1 MARSTRRSFL
11 KQAGFTAGTV
21 LSVGGL
27 MQVLSASAAAM
38 PTTVAAP
45 VITAQAG
52 ADALAAAKALVG
64 ASTSQVATWD
74 GPTDGPKAQKGKF
87 IVYPSQDQR
96 NGGALGVGDGVK
108 EACAALGWQFRLI
121 DGQGTTNGQTD
132 AINQAIALKPDGIVL
147 GTIDAASQKTAIAAA
162 VAQGIKIIGWH
173 SAGTPGPWPDL
184 NLITNIES
192 DPVQTGAVSGA
203 YTVAMAEG
211 KAGVVIFTD
220 SAYAIAIVKH
230 DAMRAAVEAVDGS
243 SVLELVDTP
252 IAEVQTR
259 MPGITTAL
267 YQQYGAQLNWMIAVN
282 DLYFDFAIP
291 TLRTLGVGASGPP
304 QMVSGGDGSV
314 SAYDRVRQGQY
325 QAATIPEP
333 LNLHGWQTIDEMNRA
348 FAGAPPSGY
357 VTPVHL
363 VTQDNIQ
370 FDGGPNNIFDP
381 DNGYRDQY
389 KQIWGIA

>member
-1 MARSTRRSFL
+1 MAGFTRRSFL
-11 KQAGFTAGTV
+11 RQAGFTAGTA

-27 MQVLSASAAAM
+27 MHVLSGASAAQ
-38 PTTVAAP
+38 PVTVAAP

-52 ADALAAAKALVG
+52 GDALAAAQALIA
-64 ASTSQVATWD
+64 ASTAPVTTWD
-74 GPTDGPKAQKGKF
+74 GPTDGPTAQQGKF

-108 EACAALGWQFRLI
+108 EACEAIGWQFRLI
-121 DGQGTTNGQTD
+121 DGQGTTNGQTA

-147 GTIDAASQKTAIAAA
+147 GTIDAASQRTAISAAL
-162 VAQGIKIIGWH
+162 AQGIKVIGWH
-173 SAGTPGPWPDL
+173 SAGTPGPQPDL

-203 YTVAMAEG
+203 YTVAMANG
-211 KAGVVIFTD
+211 QAGVVVFTD

-230 DAMRAAVEAVDGS
+230 EAMMAAVNAVEGS
-243 SVLELVDTP
+243 TVLELVDTP

-259 MPGITTAL
+259 MPGITTSL
-267 YQQYGAQLNWMIAVN
+267 YQQYGARLNWMIAVN

-291 TLRTLGVGASGPP
+291 TLRTLGAGPGGPP

-314 SAYDRVRQGQY
+314 SAYDRVRQGQF

-333 LNLHGWQTIDEMNRA
+333 LNLHGWQAIDEMNRA

-363 VTQDNIQ
+363 VTADNISA
-370 FDGGPNNIFDP
+370 DGGPNNIFDP

-389 KQIWGIA
+389 KKIWGIA

>member
-1 MARSTRRSFL
+1 MAKWTRRSFL
-11 KQAGFTAGTV
+11 RRAGLTAGTA
-21 LSVGGL
+21 LSAGSL
-27 MQVLSASAAAM
+27 MQLLSASAAAE
-38 PTTVAAP
+38 PVPVAAP
-45 VITAQAG
+45 VIAAQAG
-52 ADALAAAKALVG
+52 GDALAAAKALIA
-64 ASTSQVATWD
+64 ASTAHVTTWD
-74 GPTDGPKAQKGKF
+74 GPTDGPKAQSGKF

-108 EACAALGWQFRLI
+108 EACDAMGWQFRLI
-121 DGQGTTNGQTD
+121 DGQGTTNGQAA

-147 GTIDAASQKTAIAAA
+147 GTIDAASQKTAIATAL
-162 VAQGIKIIGWH
+162 AQGIKIIGWH
-173 SAGTPGPWPDL
+173 SAGTPGPQPDL

-203 YTVAMAEG
+203 YTVAMANG
-211 KAGVVIFTD
+211 QAGVAIFTD
-220 SAYAIAIVKH
+220 NTYAIAVVKS
-230 DAMRAAVEAVDGS
+230 DEMRAAVEAVEGS
-243 SVLELVDTP
+243 SVLAFVDTP

-259 MPGITTAL
+259 MPPIMTSL
-267 YQQYGAQLNWMIAVN
+267 YQQFGEKLNWMIAVN

-291 TLRTLGVGASGPP
+291 TLRTLGAPASGPP

-314 SAYDRVRQGQY
+314 SAFDRVRQGQY

-333 LNLHGWQTIDEMNRA
+333 LNLHGWQAIDEMNRA

-363 VTQDNIQ
+363 ITADNIQ

-389 KQIWGIA
+389 RKIWGV

>member
-1 MARSTRRSFL
+1 L
-11 KQAGFTAGTV
+11 KKAGLAAGTV
-21 LSVGGL
+21 LGAGGL
-27 MQVLSASAAAM
+27 LQILTASAAAM

-45 VITAQAG
+45 VISAQAG
-52 ADALAAAKALVG
+52 GDALAAAKALIG
-64 ASTSQVATWD
+64 SSTAPVATWD
-74 GPTDGPKAQKGKF
+74 GPTDGPKAQASKF
-87 IVYPSQDQR
+87 VVYPSQDQR

-108 EACAALGWQFRLI
+108 EACDALGWQFRLI
-121 DGQGTTNGQTD
+121 DGQGTTNGQTA
-132 AINQAIALKPDGIVL
+132 AIQQAIALKPDGIVL

-173 SAGTPGPWPDL
+173 SAGTPGPQPDL

-203 YTVAMAEG
+203 YTVAMANG
-211 KAGVVIFTD
+211 QAGVAIFTD
-220 SAYAIAIVKH
+220 NTYAIAVVKS
-230 DAMRAAVEAVDGS
+230 DAMRAAVEAVEGS
-243 SVLELVDTP
+243 SVLSFVDTP

-259 MPGITTAL
+259 MPPIMTSL
-267 YQQYGAQLNWMIAVN
+267 YQQFGEQLNWMIAVN

-291 TLRTLGVGASGPP
+291 TLRTLGAPASGPP

-333 LNLHGWQTIDEMNRA
+333 LNLHGWQAIDEMNRA

-357 VTPVHL
+357 VTPVHV

-389 KQIWGIA
+389 KKIWGIG

>member
-1 MARSTRRSFL
+1 MANWTRRSFL
-11 KQAGFTAGTV
+11 RRAGFTAGTV
-21 LSVGGL
+21 LSAGSL
-27 MQVLSASAAAM
+27 MQLLSASAAAE
-38 PTTVAAP
+38 PVTVAAP
-45 VITAQAG
+45 VIAAQAG
-52 ADALAAAKALVG
+52 GDALAAANALIA
-64 ASTSQVATWD
+64 ASTAHVTTWD
-74 GPTDGPKAQKGKF
+74 GPTDGPKAQPGKF

-108 EACAALGWQFRLI
+108 EACDALGWQFRLI
-121 DGQGTTNGQTD
+121 DGQGTTNGQAA

-147 GTIDAASQKTAIAAA
+147 GTIDAASQRTAIATAL
-162 VAQGIKIIGWH
+162 AQGIKIIGWH
-173 SAGTPGPWPDL
+173 SAGTPGPQPDL

-203 YTVAMAEG
+203 YTVAMANG
-211 KAGVVIFTD
+211 QAGVAIFTD
-220 SAYAIAIVKH
+220 NTYAIAVVKS
-230 DAMRAAVEAVDGS
+230 DEMRAAVEAVEGS
-243 SVLELVDTP
+243 SVLAFVDTP

-259 MPGITTAL
+259 MPPIMTSL
-267 YQQYGAQLNWMIAVN
+267 YQQFGEKLNWMIAVN

-291 TLRTLGVGASGPP
+291 TLRTLGAPAGGPP

-314 SAYDRVRQGQY
+314 SAFDRVRQGQY

-333 LNLHGWQTIDEMNRA
+333 LNLHGWQAIDEMNRA

-363 VTQDNIQ
+363 ITADNIQ

-389 KQIWGIA
+389 KMIWGL

>member
-1 MARSTRRSFL
+1 MATRRSFL
-11 KQAGFTAGTV
+11 RQAGFAAGTV
-21 LSVGGL
+21 LSAGTL
-27 MQVLSASAAAM
+27 MQLLSASAGAQ
-38 PTTVAAP
+38 PITVAAP
-45 VITAQAG
+45 VLTAQVNEG
-52 ADALAAAKALVG
+52 LAAAQALIA
-64 ASTSQVATWD
+64 ASTAPVTTWD
-74 GPTDGPKAQKGKF
+74 GPTDGPNAQTGKF

-108 EACAALGWQFRLI
+108 EACEALGWQFRLI
-121 DGQGTTNGQTD
+121 DGQGTTNGQTA
-132 AINQAIALKPDGIVL
+132 AIQQAIALKPDGIVL
-147 GTIDAASQKTAIAAA
+147 GTIDAASQKTAIANA

-203 YTVAMAEG
+203 FTVAMANG
-211 KAGVVIFTD
+211 QAGVVVFTD

-230 DAMRAAVEAVDGS
+230 DAMMAAVNAVDGS
-243 SVLELVDTP
+243 SILELVDTP

-267 YQQYGAQLNWMIAVN
+267 YQQYGASLNWMIAVN

-291 TLRTLGVGASGPP
+291 TLRTLGVPPSGPP
-304 QMVSGGDGSV
+304 LMVSGGDGSV

-325 QAATIPEP
+325 QTATIPEP
-333 LNLHGWQTIDEMNRA
+333 LNLHGWQAIDEMNRA

-357 VTPVHL
+357 VTPVHV
-363 VTQDNIQ
+363 VTQDNIGV
-370 FDGGPNNIFDP
+370 DGGPNNLFDP

-389 KQIWGIA
+389 KKIWGIG

>member
-1 MARSTRRSFL
+1 MAKWTRRSFL
-11 KQAGFTAGTV
+11 TQAGFAAGTV
-21 LSVGGL
+21 LSAGGL
-27 MQVLSASAAAM
+27 AQLLSTPVGAQ
-38 PTTVAAP
+38 PITVAAP

-52 ADALAAAKALVG
+52 GEALAAAQALIA
-64 ASTSQVATWD
+64 ASTAPVTTWD
-74 GPTDGPKAQKGKF
+74 GPADGPKAQPGKF

-108 EACAALGWQFRLI
+108 EACEALGWQFRLI
-121 DGQGTTNGQTD
+121 DGQGTTNGQAA

-147 GTIDAASQKTAIAAA
+147 GTIDAASQRTAIANAL
-162 VAQGIKIIGWH
+162 AQGIKIIGWH
-173 SAGTPGPWPDL
+173 SAGTPGPQPDL

-203 YTVAMAEG
+203 YTVAMANG
-211 KAGVVIFTD
+211 QAGVAIFTD
-220 SAYAIAIVKH
+220 NTYAIAVVKS
-230 DAMRAAVEAVDGS
+230 DEMRAAVEAVEGS
-243 SVLELVDTP
+243 SVLAFVDTP

-259 MPGITTAL
+259 MPPIMTSL
-267 YQQYGAQLNWMIAVN
+267 YQQFGQQLNWMIAVN

-291 TLRTLGVGASGPP
+291 TLRTLGAPAGGPP

-333 LNLHGWQTIDEMNRA
+333 LNLHGWQAIDEMNRA

-363 VTQDNIQ
+363 VTMDNIQ

-389 KQIWGIA
+389 KKIWGIA

>member
-1 MARSTRRSFL
+1 MASSTRRNFL
-11 KQAGFTAGTV
+11 KQAGFAAGTV
-21 LSVGGL
+21 LGVGSL
-27 MQVLSASAAAM
+27 MQLLGASAVAQ
-38 PTTVAAP
+38 PITVAAP
-45 VITAQAG
+45 VSFGQVG
-52 ADALAAAKALVG
+52 NEGLAAAQALIA
-64 ASTSQVATWD
+64 ASTAPVTNWD
-74 GPTDGPKAQKGKF
+74 GPTDGPTAQGTKF

-108 EACAALGWQFRLI
+108 EACEALGWQFRLI
-121 DGQGTTNGQTD
+121 DGQGTTNGQTA
-132 AINQAIALKPDGIVL
+132 AIQQAIALKPDGIVL

-162 VAQGIKIIGWH
+162 VAQGIKVIGWH

-203 YTVAMAEG
+203 YTVAMANG
-211 KAGVVIFTD
+211 QAGVVVFTD

-230 DAMRAAVEAVDGS
+230 DAMMAAVNGVEGS
-243 SVLELVDTP
+243 SILELVDTP

-259 MPGITTAL
+259 MPGITTGL

-291 TLRTLGVGASGPP
+291 TLRTLGVPPSGPP

-325 QAATIPEP
+325 QSATIPEP
-333 LNLHGWQTIDEMNRA
+333 LNLHGWQAIDEMNRA

-363 VTQDNIQ
+363 VTMDNIGV
-370 FDGGPNNIFDP
+370 DGGPNNIFDP

-389 KQIWGIA
+389 KKIWGIG

>member
-1 MARSTRRSFL
+1 MASTRRSFL
-11 KQAGFTAGTV
+11 RQTVFTAGTA

-27 MQVLSASAAAM
+27 SHLLSASAAAR
-38 PTTVAAP
+38 TVTLAAP
-45 VITAQAG
+45 VITAQTG
-52 ADALAAAKALVG
+52 GDALAAAQALV
-64 ASTSQVATWD
+64 ASSTAPVTTWD
-74 GPTDGPKAQKGKF
+74 GPTEGPPAQPGKF

-108 EACAALGWQFRLI
+108 EACEALGWQFRLI
-121 DGQGTTNGQTD
+121 DGQGTTNGQTA
-132 AINQAIALKPDGIVL
+132 AIQQAIALKPDGIVL
-147 GTIDAASQKTAIAAA
+147 GTIDAASQRTAISAA
-162 VAQGIKIIGWH
+162 VAQGIKVIGWH
-173 SAGTPGPWPDL
+173 SAGTPGPQPDL

-203 YTVAMAEG
+203 YTVVMANG
-211 KAGVVIFTD
+211 QAGVVVFTD

-230 DAMRAAVEAVDGS
+230 DAMMAAVNAVEGS
-243 SVLELVDTP
+243 TVLELVDTP

-267 YQQYGAQLNWMIAVN
+267 YQQYGSRLNWMIAVN

-291 TLRTLGVGASGPP
+291 TLRTLGVGPGGPP

-325 QAATIPEP
+325 QTATIPEP
-333 LNLHGWQTIDEMNRA
+333 LNLHGWQAIDEMNRA
-348 FAGAPPSGY
+348 FAGAPPSDY

-363 VTQDNIQ
+363 VTVDNIGV
-370 FDGGPNNIFDP
+370 DGGPNNIFDP

-389 KQIWGIA
+389 KAIWGIA